1 MALNQLRGCCLEICL
16 LTNDRRTASVKAE
29 TYCNLYS
36 LSVQHFDAVLR
47 HYPAMRRTMAAIA
60 AERLNKLG
68 RDLGNSSA
76 EIDPALHGPDD
87 GDGRRAWTTPTSAS
101 SSPLS
106 DHRPDF
112 SELRREN

>member
-1 MALNQLRGCCLEICL
+1 MRAVYAEICL

-47 HYPAMRRTMAAIA
+47 HHPAMRRTMAAIA
-60 AERLNKLG
+60 AERLHKLSREPG
-68 RDLGNSSA
+68 SDDV
-76 EIDPALHGPDD
+76 DPALHGPNE
-87 GDGRRAWTTPTSAS
+87 GDGRRAWTTPTSDS

-106 DHRPDF
+106 DPQLDF
-112 SELRREN
+112 TEDILRREIYRV